1 MEKTFDKILL
11 YYLLIIFAVILS
23 YISSKSFVDNKPS
36 CNNFVINIYLYL
48 AISVCI
54 IGLFAYLL
62 NYILFNNTSN
72 FHKPLELAYIFNFI
86 NIPFYFLSIIFSLIF
101 VILIALTPE
110 FESHDVVY
118 NHIIWVLFL
127 FFTSIMLYPR
137 FKDINSYR
145 YIDDAILITS
155 IIFLT
160 MTGFYYLFSEF
171 FINNHTAIGMGLI
184 ISLFFIIIIELL
196 QLFFFSGPNYFDFMK
211 LMSYIVII
219 LFSVFISYD
228 TSEMLIKEKLCTDL
242 PNYPKFSLDFFLDI
256 LNLFSRALFLKS
268 K

>member
-1 MEKTFDKILL
+1 
-11 YYLLIIFAVILS
+11 
-23 YISSKSFVDNKPS
+23 
-36 CNNFVINIYLYL
+36 
-48 AISVCI
+48 
-54 IGLFAYLL
+54 
-62 NYILFNNTSN
+62 
-72 FHKPLELAYIFNFI
+72 
-86 NIPFYFLSIIFSLIF
+86 
-101 VILIALTPE
+101 
-110 FESHDVVY
+110 
-118 NHIIWVLFL
+118 
-127 FFTSIMLYPR
+127 MLYPR
-137 FKDINSYR
+137 FKDIDTYR
-145 YIDDAILITS
+145 YIDDALLITS

-184 ISLFFIIIIELL
+184 ISLVVIIIIELL
-196 QLFFFSGPNYFDFMK
+196 QLFFFSGSNYFNFMK

-219 LFSVFISYD
+219 LFSVFVAYD